1 MSGKGAVLTPCSC
14 GFRGGIYKINKFCK
28 MYHISHQAV
37 YATIRRHEKELK
49 NHISKNNNG
58 VKILDDNAVNFLKPK
73 KISTEMYNSACEENN
88 KLRIQN
94 ILLVSDNEN
103 LQKHISAIESQMQ
116 KEKTASESFR
126 SDSNM
131 YFHLSQEKDKR
142 ISELEN
148 RISDI
153 TALVDEKNSRI
164 SDLEREIA
172 SLKVLC
178 DSQKSEI
185 TALKDKCSE
194 LKEALAAAKVSK
206 GIFGLG
212 KR

>member
-1 MSGKGAVLTPCSC
+1 MRFWLRAAAVFGAAYTKEVT
-14 GFRGGIYKINKFCK
+14 INKFCK

-103 LQKHISAIESQMQ
+103 LQKHISAIVSQMQ

>member
-1 MSGKGAVLTPCSC
+1 
-14 GFRGGIYKINKFCK
+14 

-194 LKEALAAAKVSK
+194 LKEALAATKVSK

-212 KR
+212 KI